1 MSNEVLWIFLLLVNF
16 GSILLIYR
24 LCGRTGLF
32 VWIPIATILANIQVI
47 KVIQLFGF
55 QATLGNI
62 MYATT
67 FLATDILS
75 ENHGKKEAA
84 RAVFIGFFS
93 LVAMTVIMNLVI
105 LFEPAPDDFAQE
117 SLKTIFSF
125 MPRLALAS
133 FTAFAISQFHDVW
146 AFHAWKKRLP
156 GTRYLWIR
164 NNASTMI
171 SQLID
176 TAVFVGIA
184 FIGVFPRSV
193 LIELFWTTYLLK
205 FIVAALDTP
214 LVYLAKW
221 MHGESDVSEPSV

>member
-1 MSNEVLWIFLLLVNF
+1 MSNEALWILLLLINF
-16 GSILLIYR
+16 GAILLIYR
-24 LCGRTGLF
+24 LYGKTGLF

-47 KVIQLFGF
+47 KVINLFGF

-62 MYATT
+62 VYATT

-84 RAVFIGFFS
+84 QAVFIGFFS
-93 LVAMTVIMNLVI
+93 LIVMTIIMNLVI

-117 SLKTIFSF
+117 SLKTIFSL

-133 FTAFAISQFHDVW
+133 FTAFAFSQFHDVW
-146 AFHAWKKRLP
+146 SFHAWKKRLP
-156 GTRYLWIR
+156 ATRHLWIR

-176 TAVFVGIA
+176 TGIFISIA
-184 FIGVFPRSV
+184 FIGVFPWPV
-193 LIELFWTTYLLK
+193 LMGLFWTTYLLK
-205 FIVAALDTP
+205 FVVALLDTP
-214 LVYLAKW
+214 LLYLAKFY
-221 MHGESDVSEPSV
+221 HAKRA